1 MKAGIITH
9 YDVHNHGAQL
19 QLYALCKQLG
29 RFGYE
34 ARALTY
40 KKNYDFLE
48 LGIEKKYS
56 ISFRSIPY
64 YMGYLFR
71 KGFGRTLYNYNKR
84 KSLKRF
90 RQENSL
96 EGEYYSK
103 AEELDIAVIG
113 SDEIFSI
120 EPGLNPCFWGMGV
133 PCEKVVSYAASCGPT
148 TEKFIQ
154 EHYANEFITA
164 GIQRIGTLSVRD
176 QNTYNIVKARTDK
189 DVTIVCDPVLLYDFV
204 EERKSKKRPTYKKYC
219 IVYSYDNNMNDKET
233 TNAIRTYAKEH
244 DLDVYSVGYY
254 HKWCDKNINLS
265 PLELFEWFG
274 NAECV
279 FTDTFHGTVVS
290 LVSNAEFVTKISGNG
305 NKLAFLL
312 DQYEVTA
319 RRATTFGDISKITS
333 EKIDYETVNRRI
345 EEIRARSLNFLAAAL
360 GNKTI

>member
-48 LGIEKKYS
+48 LGIENKYS

-71 KGFGRTLYNYNKR
+71 KGIGRTLYNYNKR
-84 KSLKRF
+84 KILNRF
-90 RQENSL
+90 RQENNL

-103 AEELDIAVIG
+103 AKELDVTVIG

-133 PCEKVVSYAASCGPT
+133 PCDRVISYAASCGPT
-148 TEKFIQ
+148 TEKFIKD
-154 EHYANEFITA
+154 HYANEFMTA
-164 GIQRIGTLSVRD
+164 GIQRITVLSVRD

-189 DVTIVCDPVLLYDFV
+189 NVTLVCDPVLLYDFA
-204 EERKSKKRPTYKKYC
+204 EERKTQKKPINRKYC
-219 IVYSYDNNMNDKET
+219 IVYSYDNNMNDEET
-233 TNAIRTYAKEH
+233 VNAIRAYAKKYSLE
-244 DLDVYSVGYY
+244 VCSVGYY
-254 HKWCDKNINLS
+254 HKWCDRNINLS
-265 PLELFEWFG
+265 PLELFEWFE
-274 NAECV
+274 NAECI

-305 NKLAFLL
+305 NKLTFLL
-312 DQYEVTA
+312 EQYGVTE
-319 RRATTFGDISKITS
+319 RRANTFEDIPDITS
-333 EKIDYETVNRRI
+333 KKIDYEAVNSKI
-345 EEIRARSLNFLAAAL
+345 EEIRARSVNFLVSAL
-360 GNKTI
+360 GEKI

>member
-29 RFGYE
+29 KFGYE

-48 LGIEKKYS
+48 LGIENKYS

-64 YMGYLFR
+64 YIGYLFQ

-84 KSLKRF
+84 KILNRF
-90 RQENSL
+90 RQENNL

-103 AEELDIAVIG
+103 ANALDVTVIG

-133 PCEKVVSYAASCGPT
+133 PCSHVVSYAASCGPT
-148 TEKFIQ
+148 TEEFIQ
-154 EHYANEFITA
+154 EHYADEFITA
-164 GIQRIGTLSVRD
+164 GIRRISALSVRD
-176 QNTYNIVKARTDK
+176 QNTYDIVKKRTDQN
-189 DVTIVCDPVLLYDFV
+189 VTVVCDPVLLYDFV
-204 EERKSKKRPTYKKYC
+204 EERKLEKRPTDKKYC

-233 TNAIRTYAKEH
+233 IDAICAYAKEH

-265 PLELFEWFG
+265 PLELFSWFE

-279 FTDTFHGTVVS
+279 FTDTFHGTVIS
-290 LVSNAEFVTKISGNG
+290 LVSNTEFVTKISGNR
-305 NKLAFLL
+305 NKLSFLL
-312 DQYEVTA
+312 EQYGVTD
-319 RRATTFGDISKITS
+319 RRAATFVDIPQITS
-333 EKIDYETVNRRI
+333 EKIDYETVNSRI
-345 EEIRARSLNFLAAAL
+345 KEIRDYSLEFLSSAIGGAV
-360 GNKTI
+360 

>member
-19 QLYALCKQLG
+19 QLYALCKQLE

-40 KKNYDFLE
+40 KKNYDFLK
-48 LGIEKKYS
+48 LGIENKYS

-64 YMGYLFR
+64 YLGYLFQ
-71 KGFGRTLYNYNKR
+71 KGFRRTLYNYNKR
-84 KSLKRF
+84 KMLNRF
-90 RQENSL
+90 RQENKL

-103 AEELDIAVIG
+103 VRDLDIIVIG

-133 PCEKVVSYAASCGPT
+133 PCDCVISYAASCGPT
-148 TEKFIQ
+148 TEDFIR
-154 EHYANEFITA
+154 EHYANEFITG
-164 GIQRIGTLSVRD
+164 GIQRIATISVRD
-176 QNTYNIVKARTDK
+176 QNTYNIIKSRTDK
-189 DVTIVCDPVLLYDFV
+189 DVTIVCDPVLLYDFAD
-204 EERKSKKRPTYKKYC
+204 ECKDEKRQTNKKYC
-219 IVYSYDNNMNDKET
+219 IVYSYDDNMNDNET
-233 TNAIRTYAKEH
+233 INSICAYAQKNNY
-244 DLDVYSVGYY
+244 DVYSVGYY
-254 HKWCDKNINLS
+254 HKWCDRNINLS

-290 LVSNAEFVTKISGNG
+290 LVSNAEFVTKITDNS

-312 DQYEVTA
+312 EQYQVTD
-319 RRATTFGDISKITS
+319 RRANTFGDIPKILAN
-333 EKIDYETVNRRI
+333 KIDYEVVNRRI
-345 EEIRARSLNFLAAAL
+345 KEIRMNSLEFLASAL
-360 GNKTI
+360 GETI